1 MSCKGTKTM
10 SSRSIMTKSHCG
22 LTAFPQKAH
31 SVYGGGLGGS
41 TRISC
46 TSRTGAYGRGFGRA
60 CGVGGASGFSGGSSF
75 DGVYGGGYAGGI
87 FSGGDIQLN
96 EKATLQNLN
105 DRLASYLDKVR
116 SLEAAN
122 ANLERQIREY
132 YEKKGPVVQR
142 DYSPYWNTIKDLKD
156 KINNTTTHNAN
167 ILLQIDNSKLAAD
180 DFRVKYEHE
189 VVMRQCVESDV
200 ANLRRLLDQ
209 TNMAKCDLEM
219 QIKGLE
225 EELAFMKKNHEE
237 ELCALRAQLT
247 GTVNVEVD
255 AAPQEDLNKV
265 LQEIRAHYENIIQK
279 HRREQ
284 EAWFNEKMAELNKE
298 MAQSTQDIETSRSQI
313 TQLKNTLQ
321 SLEIELQS
329 ILSMIAALQNS
340 LAETEARYSS
350 MLACYQ
356 NQINMLEAEL
366 AQLRASIEQQGRDY
380 AVLLDIKTRLE
391 QEIATYRCL
400 LENEGVKGQFQAGIS
415 SGSQSFS
422 GSHIVA
428 SGGSQSS
435 GGSLVVT
442 SGGSQASGGSFTS
455 TTGVSFKLESQVD
468 LSHSVDPTLSHLV
481 DLSPLV
487 DPLLSHLVDLKP
499 LVVPSPAQL
508 VEQQP
513 KSSKPP
519 RLHSVLTKVTPCR
532 FVRQTGAYGRGFGR
546 ACGVG
551 GASGFSGGS
560 SFGGVY
566 GGGYAGGIFSGGD
579 IQLNEKATLQN
590 LNDRLASYLDKV
602 RSLEAANANL
612 ERQIREYYEKKGP
625 VVQRDYSP
633 YWNTIKDLKDKINN
647 TTTHNANILLQID
660 NSKLAADD
668 FRVKYEHEVVMRQCV
683 ESDVANLRRLLDQ
696 TNMAKCDLE
705 MQIKGLEEELAFMKK
720 NHEEELC
727 ALRAQL
733 TGTVNVE
740 VDAAPQEDLNKV
752 LQEIRAHYENIIQ
765 KHRREQEAWFNEKM
779 AGLNKEMAQST
790 QDIETS
796 RSQITQLK
804 NTLQSL
810 EIELQ
815 SILSMIAALQNSLAE
830 TEARYSSML
839 ACYQNQINM
848 LEAELAQ
855 LRASIEQQGRDYA
868 VLLDIKTRLEQE
880 IATYRCLLEN
890 EGVKGQFQAG
900 ISSGSQSFSGS
911 HIVTSG
917 GSQSSGGSLVVT
929 SGGSQASGG
938 SFTSTTGGAAAQI
951 KQTTPTPQRT
961 Y

>member
-1 MSCKGTKTM
+1 MTETNYGKKGQCSAQKRHPRLDNSNSFLQCPLWVHLISVSIHKMSCKGTKTM
-10 SSRSIMTKSHCG
+10 TSRSIITKSHCG

-75 DGVYGGGYAGGI
+75 D
-87 FSGGDIQLN
+87 
-96 EKATLQNLN
+96 
-105 DRLASYLDKVR
+105 
-116 SLEAAN
+116 
-122 ANLERQIREY
+122 
-132 YEKKGPVVQR
+132 
-142 DYSPYWNTIKDLKD
+142 
-156 KINNTTTHNAN
+156 
-167 ILLQIDNSKLAAD
+167 
-180 DFRVKYEHE
+180 
-189 VVMRQCVESDV
+189 
-200 ANLRRLLDQ
+200 
-209 TNMAKCDLEM
+209 
-219 QIKGLE
+219 
-225 EELAFMKKNHEE
+225 
-237 ELCALRAQLT
+237 
-247 GTVNVEVD
+247 
-255 AAPQEDLNKV
+255 
-265 LQEIRAHYENIIQK
+265 
-279 HRREQ
+279 
-284 EAWFNEKMAELNKE
+284 
-298 MAQSTQDIETSRSQI
+298 
-313 TQLKNTLQ
+313 
-321 SLEIELQS
+321 
-329 ILSMIAALQNS
+329 
-340 LAETEARYSS
+340 
-350 MLACYQ
+350 
-356 NQINMLEAEL
+356 
-366 AQLRASIEQQGRDY
+366 
-380 AVLLDIKTRLE
+380 
-391 QEIATYRCL
+391 
-400 LENEGVKGQFQAGIS
+400 
-415 SGSQSFS
+415 
-422 GSHIVA
+422 
-428 SGGSQSS
+428 
-435 GGSLVVT
+435 
-442 SGGSQASGGSFTS
+442 
-455 TTGVSFKLESQVD
+455 
-468 LSHSVDPTLSHLV
+468 
-481 DLSPLV
+481 
-487 DPLLSHLVDLKP
+487 
-499 LVVPSPAQL
+499 
-508 VEQQP
+508 
-513 KSSKPP
+513 
-519 RLHSVLTKVTPCR
+519 
-532 FVRQTGAYGRGFGR
+532 
-546 ACGVG
+546 
-551 GASGFSGGS
+551 
-560 SFGGVY
+560 GVY

-911 HIVTSG
+911 HIVASG

-938 SFTSTTGGAAAQI
+938 SFTSTTGGAATQI